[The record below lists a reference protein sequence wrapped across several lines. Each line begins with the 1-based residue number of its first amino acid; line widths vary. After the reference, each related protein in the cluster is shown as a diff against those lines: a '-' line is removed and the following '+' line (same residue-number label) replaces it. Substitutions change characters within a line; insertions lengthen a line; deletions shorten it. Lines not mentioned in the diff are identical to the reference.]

1 MELQI
6 QDLISSIKKDGI
18 ESANAQADAILSEA
32 KKQSE
37 SILAKAREQAERLK
51 EDARAEAEVF
61 RSSAMLSAEQAK
73 RDAILSFRREIER
86 QTREILAADVQK
98 ALDVNTLSKLLV
110 AAAGDEDPAGYV
122 MEVNEVSDALRGEL
136 AEKLKAGMEICPSDR
151 LRSGFRLVAKDGS
164 GYIDC
169 SDEELLELLSPFFR
183 EMRL

>member
-37 SILAKAREQAERLK
+37 SILAQAREQAVRLK

-61 RSSAMLSAEQAK
+61 RSSAMLIAEQAK
-73 RDAILSFRREIER
+73 RDAILSFRQEIGR
-86 QTREILAADVQK
+86 QVEEILAADVHK
-98 ALDVNTLSKLLV
+98 SLDANTLSRLLI
-110 AAAGDEDPAGYV
+110 AAAGDEDPAGYI
-122 MEVNEVSDALRGEL
+122 MEVNEVSDALRTEL
-136 AEKLKAGMEICPSDR
+136 AERLQSGLEIRPSSK